1 MEPWSPAARVAI
13 GSCTQSPRTRRG
25 MPAKKKSGQ
34 GARGEMLKPAAQ
46 SWVLVLL
53 LLQQA
58 PSPSVTSVRPVAPW
72 LLRAGAAGVLPPRVD
87 ARGSAPGTA
96 GPGAGLAPSLAPFAA
111 GLLSSLSLRASPVTW
126 TSQPC
131 PRSRRGNPPAVCVA
145 LFQVFR
151 TGRRDQA
158 RDTQTPGAGGRE
170 HGCPG
175 ACVTP
180 WLPFLLPLARSGAG
194 ENYLQWGF
202 TCCFCCG
209 LGPAR
214 LPREPR
220 PTCGPGC
227 GPTPPAPEGPQA
239 QGLVVMFKQ
248 ESCLFPLNFPSS
260 LQQENGLK
268 HSDKGVSQGWPQ

>member
-1 MEPWSPAARVAI
+1 M
-13 GSCTQSPRTRRG
+13 
-25 MPAKKKSGQ
+25 
-34 GARGEMLKPAAQ
+34 
-46 SWVLVLL
+46 
-53 LLQQA
+53 
-58 PSPSVTSVRPVAPW
+58 
-72 LLRAGAAGVLPPRVD
+72 
-87 ARGSAPGTA
+87 
-96 GPGAGLAPSLAPFAA
+96 
-111 GLLSSLSLRASPVTW
+111 SSLSPRASPVTW

-145 LFQVFR
+145 LFQAFR

-209 LGPAR
+209 LAPSPASR
-214 LPREPR
+214 RGQKDPTVTTWPR
-220 PTCGPGC
+220 P
-227 GPTPPAPEGPQA
+227 PPAGAPAHLRSWVWADSSGSGGSTGSGVGCYVQA
-239 QGLVVMFKQ
+239 RVVLVPFELPFFSATGK
-248 ESCLFPLNFPSS
+248 
-260 LQQENGLK
+260 
-268 HSDKGVSQGWPQ
+268 WA